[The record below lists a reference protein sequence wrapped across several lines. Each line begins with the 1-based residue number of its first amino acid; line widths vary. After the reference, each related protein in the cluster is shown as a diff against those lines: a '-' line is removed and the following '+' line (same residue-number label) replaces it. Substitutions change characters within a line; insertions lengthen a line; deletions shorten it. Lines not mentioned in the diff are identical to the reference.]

1 MDWLWLELVSKW
13 VDRSAITLRAES
25 LRLIVLV
32 EWNDIEV
39 WDVEVL
45 GFVMMFMHWLIDRLC
60 WLVHWLDWLVDRL
73 GWLWLPCVSIWVHIF
88 TITLRAKS
96 IGQVVGIEWDNVKV
110 RNIDRRGCR
119 CGCWLDIVVM
129 VIVDWLDWFRLGRWL
144 HIDRMRIG
152 LGERLRVVLNEML
165 VGVLLLRLVR
175 RGRLALRFAMRVLLV
190 LPGAANLLIVLAG
203 LV

>member
-1 MDWLWLELVSKW
+1 MGWLWLELVSEW

-25 LRLIVLV
+25 LRLVILV

-39 WDVEVL
+39 RDVEVL

-73 GWLWLPCVSIWVHIF
+73 DWLWLPCVSIWVHIF
-88 TITLRAKS
+88 TIILRAKS
-96 IGQVVGIEWDNVKV
+96 IGQVVGIEWDNIKV
-110 RNIDRRGCR
+110 RNIDRRGRR

-129 VIVDWLDWFRLGRWL
+129 VIVNWLDWFRLGCWL

-165 VGVLLLRLVR
+165 VGVLLL
-175 RGRLALRFAMRVLLV
+175 
-190 LPGAANLLIVLAG
+190 
-203 LV
+203 